1 MNNRKK
7 NNRNILSIG
16 TLIILFVVPAFLFQC
31 KKDTLPV
38 NGDPEKF
45 AYLTED
51 YPPFNY
57 LENGITNGVSADI
70 LEDLFSRLNLTINRS
85 AITNENWATA
95 YETVLNTPETMLFSA
110 VKTAERDTLFKWV
123 GPIAP
128 HSEVALA
135 LTSSGIVIK
144 QVSEINN
151 YFIGVVK
158 DYSSIDVLLDQGIY
172 RTNIVIYD
180 TPAELYKALVE
191 SMEVQLIS
199 YSKAGH
205 ALMIQSL
212 NYSPASFSLP
222 FTIHSDELYYAFN
235 RETDDAMIA
244 DFQSHLDKLKTDKS
258 ADGSSD
264 YEKILNRYSVIQHI
278 NDGITDEMVITLV
291 NQTATDLAA
300 DDIGTVSKMN
310 QGLHPYKDKNNPAL
324 YSFAYNTD
332 VVMVAH
338 ATNTSLVG
346 TSFVGKPDVAGKNFR
361 DEIVQGALAN
371 GTGWV
376 DYIYTKTDQSGLY
389 YKTTYYKLVTGSSSK
404 VYIVCAGK
412 FK

>member
-1 MNNRKK
+1 MLDQLIKK
-7 NNRNILSIG
+7 ETCCVSFFILI
-16 TLIILFVVPAFLFQC
+16 QC
-31 KKDTLPV
+31 KKDPLPV

-45 AYLTED
+45 TYLTED

-57 LENGITNGVSADI
+57 LENGIPNGVSVDI
-70 LEDLFSRLNLTINRS
+70 LEDLFSRLNLSINRS
-85 AITNENWATA
+85 AITVGEWATA

-135 LTSSGIVIK
+135 LASSEIVLK
-144 QVSEINN
+144 QVSDINN

-158 DYSSIDVLLDQGIY
+158 DYSSIDMLLDQGIY

-180 TPAELYKALVE
+180 SPAELYKALVE

-205 ALMIQSL
+205 ALMVQAL

-222 FTIHSDELYYAFN
+222 YTIHTDELYYAFN

-258 ADGSSD
+258 ADGSSV
-264 YEKILNRYSVIQHI
+264 YEKILNQYSVIQHI
-278 NDGITDEMVITLV
+278 NDGITNEMVINLV
-291 NQTATDLAA
+291 NQTAADLAA
-300 DDIGTVSKMN
+300 DDIGTISKMN
-310 QGLHPYKDKNNPAL
+310 QGLQPYKNKDNPAL
-324 YSFAYNTD
+324 YSFAYDTN

-346 TSFVGKPDVAGKNFR
+346 TSFAGKPDVAGKNFR

-376 DYIYTKTDQSGLY
+376 DYVYTKTDQSGLY